1 MKNFF
6 CADIKAVFAAGIMFT
21 LIFSAAAAQGANAG
35 PENRTVVAFGSS
47 QDTSDA
53 SDSRNKA
60 VSSAMRSAV
69 HSAATG
75 LLSEETI
82 RENFETLTEILD
94 EKSDDFIRDYRILE
108 EAGVKDNHQV
118 LIRATVSHDR
128 IRQALKEEGIETAP
142 PELPSILF
150 MIAEKNLDDL
160 DFDYWWRSGYRGF
173 SNPAATP
180 SIRQIFLENDFTV
193 IDPPADRTSSA
204 KMLKN
209 LEPGAEPA
217 DYEASIVARRL
228 GAELVVTGTAT
239 AEATANRMGE
249 DIRTFRAGV
258 NLRVIDAETGEKL
271 TTIREQAITVSRD
284 AEKAGRNA
292 MADAAFQAG
301 RKLSDRIASI
311 RLQDSE
317 AAEQLIIRVTGD
329 PVLEHLEKLRNAIKQ
344 QSGVSGLHTTD
355 MTARSASLAVDY
367 RGTAQELADDLLT
380 HSFDSFGINIKD
392 ISEEEL
398 SVELI
403 LQ

>member
-6 CADIKAVFAAGIMFT
+6 RTEIKAFFAAGLMLA
-21 LIFSAAAAQGANAG
+21 LIFSSTAAHGASAG
-35 PENRTVVAFGSS
+35 PEERTVLAFGSS
-47 QDTSDA
+47 RDNSDA
-53 SDSRNKA
+53 AGSRNEA

-69 HSAATG
+69 RSAATG

-82 RENFETLTEILD
+82 RQNFEALTEILD

-108 EAGVKDNHQV
+108 EAGVKDKHQV
-118 LIRATVSHDR
+118 LIRATVSHER
-128 IRQALKEEGIETAP
+128 IRQALKKEGIETAP
-142 PELPSILF
+142 PEPPSVLF
-150 MIAEKNLDDL
+150 MIAEKNIDDL

-193 IDPPADRTSSA
+193 IDPPDDSANSA

-249 DIRTFRAGV
+249 DIRTFRGDI

-271 TTIREQAITVSRD
+271 TTIREKAITVSRD
-284 AEKAGRNA
+284 AQKAGRNA
-292 MADAAFQAG
+292 IADAAFQAG

-317 AAEQLIIRVTGD
+317 AAEQLIIRITGD

-344 QSGVSGLHTTD
+344 QSGVSALQTTD
-355 MTARSASLAVDY
+355 MTARSASLSVDY
-367 RGTAQELADDLLT
+367 RGTAQELADDLLM
-380 HSFDSFGINIKD
+380 HSFESFGINIKD
-392 ISEEEL
+392 ISEKEL

-403 LQ
+403 RQ

>member
-1 MKNFF
+1 MKKFSY
-6 CADIKAVFAAGIMFT
+6 AGIKTVFAVCIMLS
-21 LIFSAAAAQGANAG
+21 LIFSAAAVHGASDGA
-35 PENRTVVAFGSS
+35 ESRTVVAFGSS
-47 QDTSDA
+47 QGA
-53 SDSRNKA
+53 SDEADSRKEA

-69 HSAATG
+69 RSAASD

-82 RENFETLTEILD
+82 RQNFETLAEILD
-94 EKSDDFIRDYRILE
+94 EKNDDFIRNYRILE
-108 EAGVKDNHQV
+108 EAGVKDKHQV

-128 IRQALKEEGIETAP
+128 IRQALKKEGIETTP
-142 PELPSILF
+142 PQLPSVLF

-160 DFDYWWRSGYRGF
+160 DFDYWWRSGYRSF
-173 SNPAATP
+173 SNPAAIP

-193 IDPPADRTSSA
+193 IEPPDDGSNSA
-204 KMLKN
+204 NTLKN
-209 LEPGAEPA
+209 LEPGPEPA
-217 DYEASIVARRL
+217 DYEASIIARRL
-228 GAELVVTGTAT
+228 GAELVVAGTAT
-239 AEATANRMGE
+239 AETTANRMGE
-249 DIRTFRAGV
+249 DIRTFRAAI
-258 NLRVIDAETGEKL
+258 NLRVIDAESGEKL

-317 AAEQLIIRVTGD
+317 SAEQIIIRVTGE

-355 MTARSASLAVDY
+355 MSARSASLAVDY

-380 HSFDSFGINIKD
+380 HSFESFGINIKD
-392 ISEEEL
+392 ISEDKL